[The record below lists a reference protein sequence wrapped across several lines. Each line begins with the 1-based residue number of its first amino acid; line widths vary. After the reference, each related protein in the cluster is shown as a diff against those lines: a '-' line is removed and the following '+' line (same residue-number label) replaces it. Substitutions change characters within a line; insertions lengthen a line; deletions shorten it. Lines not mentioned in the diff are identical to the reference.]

1 MCVVCC
7 CVIVMCYCNVL
18 CKVEGVGNDGR
29 IYILERPSPE
39 AVQNKLWMLYLNAE
53 EKKDELKNQL
63 KYKVSVCSVLYVCDC
78 CDVLC

>member
-7 CVIVMCYCNVL
+7 CVIVMYYCNVL

-53 EKKDELKNQL
+53 Q
-63 KYKVSVCSVLYVCDC
+63 
-78 CDVLC
+78 